1 MKTAAASARIV
12 SAMDYLQLTKPR
24 ITFLVVLTTFIG
36 FLLGSTGPIE
46 YVLLLHTIFGT
57 ALVAAGASALNM
69 VLESDADARM
79 RRTENRP
86 IPTGR
91 LTSIQALSFGA
102 ILSAVGL
109 LYLVIFVNPLTSALA
124 ALTLVLYLFAYTP
137 LKRKT
142 SLCTVVGAI
151 PGAIPPMMGW
161 TAVQGSIGFQALWL
175 FSILFLWQLP
185 HFLAIG
191 WLYRDDYARGGFPML
206 SVTDTSCVQTSRQ
219 VITNTIALIA
229 VSVLPAFIG
238 LSGKIYLAGSL
249 VLGILFLIMG
259 IRLAQTKSSMSARQL
274 LLASVLY
281 LPLLLSLLVLDQTL
295 L

>member
-1 MKTAAASARIV
+1 MKTAAVSARAF
-12 SAMDYLQLTKPR
+12 SLMDYIQLTKPR

-36 FLLGSTGPIE
+36 FLLGSPGPIE
-46 YVLLLHTIFGT
+46 YLLLFHTIFGT
-57 ALVAAGASALNM
+57 AMVAAGASALNM
-69 VLESDADARM
+69 VLESDTDARM

-86 IPTGR
+86 IPSGR
-91 LTSIQALSFGA
+91 LTSLQALSFGA
-102 ILSAVGL
+102 VLSATGL

-124 ALTLVLYLFAYTP
+124 AVTLILYLFAYTP

-161 TAVQGSIGFQALWL
+161 TAVQGSIGFQAWWL

-191 WLYRDDYARGGFPML
+191 WLYREDYARGGFPML
-206 SVTDTSCVQTSRQ
+206 PVTDTQCIQTSRQ
-219 VITNTIALIA
+219 VIINTIALVA
-229 VSVLPAFIG
+229 VSLVPAFVG
-238 LSGKIYLAGSL
+238 LSGKIYLVGAL
-249 VLGILFLIMG
+249 VLGILFLMMG
-259 IRLAQTKSSMSARQL
+259 IRLSQTKSNLSARHL

>member
-1 MKTAAASARIV
+1 MKTAAASARITSV
-12 SAMDYLQLTKPR
+12 MDYLQLTKPR
-24 ITFLVVLTTFIG
+24 ITFLVILTTFIG
-36 FLLGSTGPIE
+36 FLLGSKGPIE
-46 YVLLLHTIFGT
+46 YVLLFHTILGT

-86 IPTGR
+86 IPSGR

-102 ILSAVGL
+102 ILSAAGL

-124 ALTLVLYLFAYTP
+124 AVTLVLYLFAYTP

-206 SVTDTSCVQTSRQ
+206 SVTDTECTQTSRQ
-219 VITNTIALIA
+219 VIVNTIALIA
-229 VSVLPAFIG
+229 VSLLPAFIG
-238 LSGKIYLAGSL
+238 LSGKIYFAGSL
-249 VLGILFLIMG
+249 VLGILFLMMG
-259 IRLAQTKSSMSARQL
+259 IRLSQTKSSMSARQL

-295 L
+295 